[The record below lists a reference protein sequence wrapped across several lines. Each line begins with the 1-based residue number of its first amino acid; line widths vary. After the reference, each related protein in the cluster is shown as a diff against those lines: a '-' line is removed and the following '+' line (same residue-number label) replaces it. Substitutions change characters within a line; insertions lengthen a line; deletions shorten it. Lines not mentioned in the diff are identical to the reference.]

1 MESLKQN
8 STYQILK
15 LRLELMESKER
26 ERLNIIKFGYGE
38 EAKKCMLISKE
49 INNKLEVIK
58 QDLQR
63 RNDTLELTS
72 ANIKE
77 LEMISN
83 TLLEFK
89 DFDETLFTRI
99 ENKIAQLHV
108 EKENATKNYDFKKA
122 NVAREES
129 HILMQYLVL
138 SNKMCK

>member
-77 LEMISN
+77 LELISN
-83 TLLEFK
+83 T
-89 DFDETLFTRI
+89 
-99 ENKIAQLHV
+99 
-108 EKENATKNYDFKKA
+108 
-122 NVAREES
+122 
-129 HILMQYLVL
+129 
-138 SNKMCK
+138 